1 MCLTACLFF
10 WLPPDWSAFTVY
22 TQIVYMVCILSIFC
36 HYCPL
41 TNVVVQDVGLA
52 FICEALLGHCLAQP
66 RGRDNMT
73 VVLVRFKTPG
83 SCQVRG
89 RNALP
94 RPINQAAAAQAAA
107 ERAAAARVPPPPAI
121 RAATSTSAPSTPSF
135 PGAPKTKSPESS
147 KTSKSSEL
155 WVRFVRKRW
164 TCLPWFFHV
173 VHLIPHRVWIRFI
186 RTRWTWIRFA

>member
-1 MCLTACLFF
+1 
-10 WLPPDWSAFTVY
+10 
-22 TQIVYMVCILSIFC
+22 MVCILFIFC

-107 ERAAAARVPPPPAI
+107 ERAAAEQAAAAQAAAEQAAAERAAADRTAAARVPPPPAI

-147 KTSKSSEL
+147 KSSEL
-155 WVRFVRKRW
+155 
-164 TCLPWFFHV
+164 
-173 VHLIPHRVWIRFI
+173 
-186 RTRWTWIRFA
+186 

>member
-1 MCLTACLFF
+1 
-10 WLPPDWSAFTVY
+10 
-22 TQIVYMVCILSIFC
+22 MVCILSIFC

-66 RGRDNMT
+66 RGWDNMT

-107 ERAAAARVPPPPAI
+107 EQAAAERAAAEQAAAERAAADRTAAARVPPPPAI

-155 WVRFVRKRW
+155 
-164 TCLPWFFHV
+164 
-173 VHLIPHRVWIRFI
+173 
-186 RTRWTWIRFA
+186 